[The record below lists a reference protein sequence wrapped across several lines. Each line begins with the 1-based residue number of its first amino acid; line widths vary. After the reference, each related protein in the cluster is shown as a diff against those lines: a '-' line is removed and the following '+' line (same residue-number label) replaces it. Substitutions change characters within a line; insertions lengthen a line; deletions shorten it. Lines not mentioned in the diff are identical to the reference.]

1 MIFSENRFP
10 LFRIMLY
17 RARSDRGRHMSGL
30 AFDQLRDLMGGRPGV
45 ADAERSDMHT
55 GLSSTKTAPA
65 IGAEGLLRAPA
76 RARGRV
82 YPPIRRE
89 GEAGHPGQKL
99 RGRSGRRCRL
109 HAIVP
114 RKPRA
119 GFFLSLKN
127 LRPTLDRPGTG
138 VELVFSVLRYP
149 LTRRSSGLTSESGK
163 LSRA

>member
-17 RARSDRGRHMSGL
+17 RARSDRGRHVSGL

-82 YPPIRRE
+82 HPPIRRE

-99 RGRSGRRCRL
+99 RGRSGAGVARTRL
-109 HAIVP
+109 SP
-114 RKPRA
+114 ENP
-119 GFFLSLKN
+119 GPDFFF
-127 LRPTLDRPGTG
+127 P
-138 VELVFSVLRYP
+138 
-149 LTRRSSGLTSESGK
+149 
-163 LSRA
+163 